1 MKNKS
6 NLPIID
12 TFGRVHTNL
21 RLSITDRCNIR
32 CFYCMPVNVQFLP
45 RTELLNY
52 EEMVRIVR
60 LLTPAGLDKIRIT
73 GGEPLVRKDVDQLI
87 RQLVSIDGILDVALT
102 TNGLLLDQMAASLKQ
117 AGLHRLNISLDALN
131 PEVFE
136 KITRR
141 SGLEKVLAGIE
152 TAQQVGFTNIRI
164 NAVSIRGMSET
175 EIIPLTK
182 FCRQR
187 NLTLRFIEYMPLD
200 ADRNWDLTQV
210 LSGADL
216 RRVIE
221 AEWGPLT
228 PVQRKD
234 PSQPAVD
241 FAFENG
247 PGKIGF
253 INSVSQPFCSECNRM
268 RLTADGKFRNCLFS
282 AEDWDLRGPLR
293 AGASDHE
300 ILEIIRHSI
309 AVKKPGHGIDDVD
322 FMPPQRAMYQIGG

>member
-6 NLPIID
+6 SLPIID

-32 CFYCMPVNVQFLP
+32 CFYCMPLNVQFLP
-45 RTELLNY
+45 RTELLTY
-52 EEMVRIVR
+52 EEMVRIVK

-73 GGEPLVRKDVDQLI
+73 GGEPLVRKDVEQLI
-87 RQLVSIDGILDVALT
+87 RQLASIDGIRDVALT
-102 TNGLLLDQMAASLKQ
+102 TNGLLLEEMAASLKQ
-117 AGLHRLNISLDALN
+117 AGLHRLNVSLDALH
-131 PEVFE
+131 PDVFK

-141 SGLEKVLAGIE
+141 SGLEKVLAGID

-164 NAVSIRGMSET
+164 NAVSIRGLSET
-175 EIIPLTK
+175 EIIPLAK

-210 LSGADL
+210 LTGADL
-216 RRVIE
+216 RSVIE
-221 AEWGPLT
+221 SEWGPLT
-228 PVQRKD
+228 PLYRTD

-241 FAFENG
+241 FAFQDG
-247 PGKIGF
+247 RGKIGF
-253 INSVSQPFCSECNRM
+253 INSVSQPFCSQCNRM

-293 AGASDHE
+293 ECATDQE
-300 ILEIIRHSI
+300 ILQIIRQAI
-309 AVKKPGHGIDDVD
+309 AAKKPGHGIDDVD
-322 FMPPQRAMYQIGG
+322 FLPPQRAMYQIGG